1 MHFRQRPVRALP
13 IWQPAPDGPALNRRK
28 TTSLGAGTPDA
39 RHASLLTQPA
49 RAGFRFSWVDIPVLI
64 ASAMGAKLL
73 WDWPTNPGLLV
84 LLVVG
89 HFFLFCNV
97 VRLRRAFELLW
108 AGCFVAI
115 TMTLLWMGTTD
126 WMVALVAITPVT
138 AVLVASEVSSGN
150 YRGVGWQ
157 LVRHD

>member
-1 MHFRQRPVRALP
+1 
-13 IWQPAPDGPALNRRK
+13 
-28 TTSLGAGTPDA
+28 
-39 RHASLLTQPA
+39 
-49 RAGFRFSWVDIPVLI
+49 
-64 ASAMGAKLL
+64 MGAKLL